1 MCIALE
7 NLSEHLAIVEQE
19 YPTLPLIVSG
29 DFNARISNLNTID
42 GQALQLNSDNF
53 YYRESLDMTFNSRG
67 NTLMQF
73 MDERGL
79 FVLNGRVLGDF
90 PAQYTYVSN
99 VGKSVIDLVW
109 GNKAALDLT
118 VDFEVLTI
126 PVQSDHFPVAL
137 ELSNEVDFEICVNLK
152 EKSLGNLS

>member
-7 NLSEHLAIVEQE
+7 NLSEHLAIVEHE

-126 PVQSDHFPVAL
+126 PVQ
-137 ELSNEVDFEICVNLK
+137 
-152 EKSLGNLS
+152 